1 MKNDREET
9 YAYCD
14 NDRCRLHLE
23 VAHIAN
29 GGVEFNGEG
38 FATTCR
44 SCNVKMELLSTE
56 EVESI
61 REDPDFLKKRKGGD
75 R

>member
-1 MKNDREET
+1 MSEAREET

-14 NDRCRLHLE
+14 NDRCRLYLK
-23 VAHIAN
+23 VAHVAD
-29 GGVEFNGEG
+29 GGVEFDSEG
-38 FATTCR
+38 FATKCR

-56 EVESI
+56 DLESI